1 MSIES
6 IQLKL
11 RKNAFL
17 DSCHLVKAME
27 DYSRNPSEQ
36 SEKVLSLYAQISKGI
51 PLPSG
56 RWGNAIALALEINDY
71 ISAEYLI
78 DHAKELEL
86 ETNTVVSELGGKNAW
101 PMKDEYLFSQLTYES
116 SEKGI
121 LLDFY
126 SKEEVE
132 QILQK
137 NERQKEAMK
146 RLESKLSVTEEDR
159 KLIKNK

>member
-1 MSIES
+1 
-6 IQLKL
+6 
-11 RKNAFL
+11 
-17 DSCHLVKAME
+17 
-27 DYSRNPSEQ
+27 
-36 SEKVLSLYAQISKGI
+36 
-51 PLPSG
+51 
-56 RWGNAIALALEINDY
+56 
-71 ISAEYLI
+71 
-78 DHAKELEL
+78 
-86 ETNTVVSELGGKNAW
+86 
-101 PMKDEYLFSQLTYES
+101 MKDEYLFSQLTYES

-132 QILQK
+132 KILQK